1 MTREK
6 EEILN
11 DPGNYTLLK
20 HVSRHGSQELEE
32 VEEKTGIDSERLKHK
47 SQILHEK
54 NFLERNHGRSGI
66 VLEINQ
72 ETRTNL
78 EDFRQEIMDFIQEKS
93 EMLGESIKEE
103 RLDLEKARKK
113 FEYEKDETE
122 LVGRKKKI
130 DRKIKAVDS
139 TLEKLERRE
148 DGSREL
154 FEAFS
159 TSHRILIFLGE
170 REEEFHG
177 FNPTRKLK
185 TLEKIEH
192 ILEEEPS
199 EEKEPRRFFG
209 NRWVTSRNLK

>member
-6 EEILN
+6 EELLN

-54 NFLERNHGRSGI
+54 DFLERNHGQKGI
-66 VLEINQ
+66 VLEISQ

-78 EDFRQEIMDFIQEKS
+78 EEFRQEIEKFIREKS
-93 EMLGESIKEE
+93 GVLGESIEEE

-113 FEYEKDETE
+113 LEYEKEETE
-122 LVGRKKKI
+122 LVGKQKKI

-139 TLEKLERRE
+139 VLQKHESHDGEERE
-148 DGSREL
+148 V

-159 TSHRILIFLGE
+159 NSHRILIFLGE
-170 REEEFHG
+170 REGEFHG
-177 FNPTRKLK
+177 FNPARKLK

-192 ILEEEPS
+192 ILEEEPP
-199 EEKEPRRFFG
+199 EEEEPRRFFG